1 MNREAIEQRFS
12 AFTGRLI
19 DWKWSS
25 LIVLLLLSAALL
37 SQLPKITIDT
47 SNEAFLRADDP
58 TLLEYNRFREQ
69 FGREEVILISLQPK
83 EIFSAPFLQKLRRFH
98 ADLEAE
104 VPYLDEVTSLV
115 NVRYTVGTD
124 EELLVEDLLDAFT
137 ETSEGLEQL
146 KQAASAHPFY
156 QDLLISGDGTVTT
169 VVIETLAYADDA
181 AEADLLEGFE
191 SEESDRLPEEVR
203 HFLSDQENGEVV
215 QAVTK
220 LVEQYQGEDFPITM
234 AGSPIVMEVLK
245 KSMQSDMG
253 QFTLTMVGIIFIFL
267 FALFRRKSGVVA
279 PLLVVILSLLA
290 TIAVMALNGVP
301 MKLTTQILPSFILAV
316 GVGDSVHI
324 LSVFY
329 RRYDH
334 TGDKREAIQFAIGH
348 SGLAVVMTSLTTAA
362 GLLSFSTAELGA
374 IAELGVFGGA
384 GVVFAMI
391 YSLILL
397 PLLLAILPVRQRNH
411 AARQEDDE
419 GNSHSGLMDRTLDRA
434 VGIATNHSTTVVF
447 VAVILFVVAIAGITQ
462 LNFKHD
468 VMKWFPEDQ
477 PIRMATEQLDQDL
490 NGTISV
496 EVLIDSGEQEGLY
509 DPQLIASLA
518 KLQDELD
525 TLGKGDQQLQ
535 TGKRISVV
543 DVLRETNQALNEN
556 RASHYK
562 VPADRQ
568 LVAQELLLFENSGS
582 DDLENLVDSELRT
595 ARMTLRL
602 PWRDA
607 GAYTVLVDEVE
618 QRVDEAF
625 GEQVETRVTGLMMIF
640 ARTLDAMMTSMAQS
654 YSIAAV
660 VISLMMMLL
669 VGHIRLGLVSMIPNL
684 LPIIIVLGVMGLTGM
699 PLDAFT
705 MLIGSIALGLA
716 VDDTV
721 HFMHNFQ
728 RYYRRSG
735 DSVEA
740 ITHTLHTA
748 GRAMVVTTIVL
759 SLGFFIF
766 MRSEMNNLFN
776 FGLLTGLAIILALLA
791 DLLLAPALMTMIF
804 GKREGNQQGANR

>member
-1 MNREAIEQRFS
+1 MNREAIEQKFS
-12 AFTGRLI
+12 SFTGRLI
-19 DWKWSS
+19 DWKWST
-25 LIVLLLLSAALL
+25 LIVLLLFTALLL

-47 SNEAFLRADDP
+47 SNEAFLHDDDP

-69 FGREEVILISLQPK
+69 FGREEVILISLKPK
-83 EIFSAPFLQKLRRFH
+83 EIFSAPFLQKLRNFH

-115 NVRYTVGTD
+115 NVRYTVGND
-124 EELLVEDLLDAFT
+124 EELLVEDLLEAFP
-137 ETSEGLEQL
+137 ETPEGLEEL
-146 KQAASAHPFY
+146 KQAATAHPFY

-169 VVIETLAYADDA
+169 VVIETQAYADDA
-181 AEADLLEGFE
+181 TEGDLLEGFE
-191 SEESDRLPEEVR
+191 EEGSGTAEVER
-203 HFLSDQENGEVV
+203 HFLNDQENGEIVR
-215 QAVTK
+215 AVNK
-220 LVEQYQGEDFPITM
+220 LVEQYQGEDFPMTV
-234 AGSPIVMEVLK
+234 AGSPMVMELLK
-245 KSMQSDMG
+245 KNMQSDMG
-253 QFTLTMVGIIFIFL
+253 QFTITMVGIIFLFL
-267 FALFRRKSGVVA
+267 FVLFRRKSGVVI

-290 TIAVMALNGVP
+290 TIALMALSGVP
-301 MKLTTQILPSFILAV
+301 LKLPTQILPSFILAV
-316 GVGDSVHI
+316 GVGDSVHV

-334 TGDKREAIQFAIGH
+334 TGDKREAIQFAVGH

-362 GLLSFSTAELGA
+362 GLFSFSTAELGA
-374 IAELGVFGGA
+374 IAELGVFGSA
-384 GVVFAMI
+384 GVLFAML
-391 YSLILL
+391 YSLTLL
-397 PLLLAILPVRQRNH
+397 PALLAILPIRQRRNR
-411 AARQEDDE
+411 ARQEDEE
-419 GNSHSGLMDRTLDRA
+419 GNSHSGLMDRTLDGA
-434 VGIATNHSTTVVF
+434 VRIATNHSATVVF
-447 VAVILFVVAIAGITQ
+447 SAVILFVIAIAGITQ

-468 VMKWFPEDQ
+468 VMKWFPEDE
-477 PIRMATEQLDQDL
+477 PIRMATEQLDRDL

-496 EVLIDSGEQEGLY
+496 EVLVDSGEQEGLY

-518 KLQDELD
+518 KLQDEID
-525 TLGKGDQQLQ
+525 VLGEGEQQLQ

-556 RASHYK
+556 QASHYR
-562 VPADRQ
+562 VPTDRQ

-595 ARMTLRL
+595 ARLTLRL

-625 GEQVETRVTGLMMIF
+625 GDQAETRVTGLMMIF
-640 ARTLDAMMTSMAQS
+640 ARTLDAMMSSMVQS

-684 LPIIIVLGVMGLTGM
+684 LPITMVLGLMGLTGM

-740 ITHTLHTA
+740 ISHTLHTA

-759 SLGFFIF
+759 GLGFFIF
-766 MRSEMNNLFN
+766 MRSEMNNIFN

-804 GKREGNQQGANR
+804 GKREVNQQGASQ